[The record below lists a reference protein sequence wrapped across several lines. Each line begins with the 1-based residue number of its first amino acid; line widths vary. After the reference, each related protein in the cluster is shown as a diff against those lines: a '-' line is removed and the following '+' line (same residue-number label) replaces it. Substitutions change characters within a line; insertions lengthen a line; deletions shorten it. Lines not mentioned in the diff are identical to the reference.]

1 MDRIV
6 WDDALESG
14 HARMDAEHKESAQL
28 FNRLRDAVESGEGK
42 AACARVFS
50 GIIEHTKAHF
60 ELEQR
65 LMAQFKYPK
74 IEQHT
79 AEHAML
85 LRQALDYAEKFDVDT
100 VASKS
105 ELMRFAEVWLEFHIL
120 FSDKAL
126 AAFLARSPRQ
136 A

>member
-1 MDRIV
+1 M
-6 WDDALESG
+6 
-14 HARMDAEHKESAQL
+14 
-28 FNRLRDAVESGEGK
+28 
-42 AACARVFS
+42 
-50 GIIEHTKAHF
+50 T
-60 ELEQR
+60 
-65 LMAQFKYPK
+65 QFKYPK

-136 A
+136 AGDCTSA